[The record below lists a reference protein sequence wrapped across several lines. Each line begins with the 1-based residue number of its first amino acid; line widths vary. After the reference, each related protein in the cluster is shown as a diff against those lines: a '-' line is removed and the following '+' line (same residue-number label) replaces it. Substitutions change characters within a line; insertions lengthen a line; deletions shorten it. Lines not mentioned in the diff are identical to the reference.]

1 MDELSE
7 SGRELLRKVLSRG
20 RVAYDSLSED
30 ERRAVDELL
39 RLGYVR
45 LYIEPN
51 SKRLG
56 DVLRLTA
63 PSNTLY
69 GRFSHVR
76 YINYLCLALVLLMPS
91 LSLYL
96 TIRSLMMGYTSVGA
110 LFLVITLGLTYV
122 AYLVIRGRRCRVI

>member
-7 SGRELLRKVLSRG
+7 SGKELLRKVLSRG

-45 LYIEPN
+45 LYVEPN

-56 DVLRLTA
+56 DALRLVA
-63 PSNTLY
+63 PSGTLH

-96 TIRSLMMGYTSVGA
+96 TVRSLMMGYTSVGA
-110 LFLVITLGLTYV
+110 LFLVITLGLAYV
-122 AYLVIRGRRCRVI
+122 AYLVIRGRRCRVA